1 MLMGQQANTW
11 PDLTRSKSRAG
22 RPRLLFSASIMT
34 QVSKR
39 NVAMS
44 PAGYFFEAP
53 VVFLAQLL
61 DPLGGPLLELGMVL
75 VFPGTGGGFQGF
87 DLAQAHQLLFRRLG
101 EKSTAP
107 PLADDGVNLGNQL
120 LGDDDMSTFDVHT
133 DLRRPTCSLTGYG
146 IPAAHQR
153 VDRQQAPP
161 EIPQQIE
168 PQGVRPVGER
178 LLGAIVFARDAF

>member
-53 VVFLAQLL
+53 VVFLAHLL
-61 DPLGGPLLELGMVL
+61 DPLGGPLLEVGLL
-75 VFPGTGGGFQGF
+75 SILPGAGGGFQGF
-87 DLAQAHQLLFRRLG
+87 DLTQAHQLLFRG
-101 EKSTAP
+101 VSEKITAP
-107 PLADDGVNLGNQL
+107 ALADDRVDLGNQL
-120 LGDDDMSTFDVHT
+120 L
-133 DLRRPTCSLTGYG
+133 
-146 IPAAHQR
+146 
-153 VDRQQAPP
+153 
-161 EIPQQIE
+161 
-168 PQGVRPVGER
+168 
-178 LLGAIVFARDAF
+178 